1 MFWEAEEMNRKIEV
15 NIYGVGEDVME
26 TCCSKTDKDKG
37 KDSGSSKCGGG
48 CSGCPTSKKTLEAF
62 VELGQYLDIKGASEG
77 VTMNF
82 IEADE
87 EGMLGHEELRELMKQ
102 GFTLPITVIDEVPRY
117 YGGISKDLILK
128 DILELKEYYEQKI

>member
-1 MFWEAEEMNRKIEV
+1 MNRKIEV

-26 TCCSKTDKDKG
+26 TCCSKVG
-37 KDSGSSKCGGG
+37 KDGGSGSGKCGGG
-48 CSGCPTSKKTLEAF
+48 CSGCPTSKKTSEAF
-62 VELGQYLDIKGASEG
+62 VELGQYLEMKGASEG

-128 DILELKEYYEQKI
+128 DIIELKEYYEQKI

>member
-26 TCCSKTDKDKG
+26 TCCSKVG
-37 KDSGSSKCGGG
+37 KDGGSSKCGGG

-128 DILELKEYYEQKI
+128 DILELKEYYAQKI